1 MLYLGKFAMP
11 RSDSARLR
19 DIADAGTRIQN
30 RIKGMTNEIFR
41 NDDTIL
47 RAVMFDFAIIGEAA
61 KGVTPATRV
70 RLASAPWKA
79 MAGMRDFVIHQYWG
93 IDSDIVW
100 SAATIELPPLVALIR
115 AELDQV

>member
-47 RAVMFDFAIIGEAA
+47 RG
-61 KGVTPATRV
+61 
-70 RLASAPWKA
+70 
-79 MAGMRDFVIHQYWG
+79 
-93 IDSDIVW
+93 
-100 SAATIELPPLVALIR
+100 
-115 AELDQV
+115 

>member
-61 KGVTPATRV
+61 KGSLQRLEYDSPALRG
-70 RLASAPWKA
+70 RQW
-79 MAGMRDFVIHQYWG
+79 
-93 IDSDIVW
+93 
-100 SAATIELPPLVALIR
+100 R
-115 AELDQV
+115 ACAIL